1 MFPNSSNR
9 KNKFRKILIF
19 FNLKKKFEGEP
30 INNIFDIL
38 DDLQINL
45 LLYIHRLYTRIHT

>member
-1 MFPNSSNR
+1 MIPNSSNR
-9 KNKFRKILIF
+9 KNKFRKICHF
-19 FNLKKKFEGEP
+19 FQSQKEIRRRTYI

-45 LLYIHRLYTRIHT
+45 LLYT